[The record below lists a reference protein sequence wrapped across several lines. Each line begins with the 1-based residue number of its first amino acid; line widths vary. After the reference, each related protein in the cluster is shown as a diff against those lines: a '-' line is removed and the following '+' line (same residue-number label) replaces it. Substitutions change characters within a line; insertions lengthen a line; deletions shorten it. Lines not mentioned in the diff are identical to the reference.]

1 MAGPLCA
8 SEWVHVE
15 TDEWGC
21 GARARWNATQTHT
34 LVNNPAGSAAVFPYR
49 RTKEEK
55 SDDGGRLS
63 RTPGQDDADSLLFL
77 RRSSDICGAVVPL
90 GLQLPVRG
98 F

>member
-1 MAGPLCA
+1 MAGPLCK

-15 TDEWGC
+15 MDEWGR
-21 GARARWNATQTHT
+21 GAGARWNATQTHT

-63 RTPGQDDADSLLFL
+63 CTLGQDYGDSLLFL
-77 RRSSDICGAVVPL
+77 LFIRHLRRRRPGRP
-90 GLQLPVRG
+90 
-98 F
+98 